1 MHLQKS
7 LLPTTI
13 RIKRRVFT
21 EIFTFPQM
29 HRSSSTT
36 RKLLSR
42 RLASLDVWHRERRST
57 GSFARFSGV
66 LLDSE
71 TRFSGVK
78 SDDNGNVRRHSDG
91 HRKDFL
97 SAGEK
102 RFVSADAFDFRV
114 SNDRKRISRDDV
126 VVHRQWTS
134 TRASSTSSSSS
145 SSTSTTE
152 KSNSKKFTTS
162 SARQQQK
169 QQKQNHIKHSRFT
182 SKPKS
187 LAIPFES
194 TSEVFEVP
202 EKRATTLPWYT
213 RFMLKI
219 GGYDSSESV
228 QNRASQRLFKAV
240 VERCDEEK
248 FYQVLG
254 LEHSFRTEHA
264 MFVLHVWLVLARL
277 RREGDSGKA
286 ISQMFYDTFQEE
298 VEKRVHR
305 EGVKVRVRSTLKEWE
320 QSFYGSAL
328 AYEKALSSGNDDFMK
343 ALRRNVFMNE
353 GDEKS
358 AKALERYCRR
368 EMACLHITETEA
380 VVSGRVRFSSID

>member
-1 MHLQKS
+1 M
-7 LLPTTI
+7 
-13 RIKRRVFT
+13 
-21 EIFTFPQM
+21 
-29 HRSSSTT
+29 
-36 RKLLSR
+36 
-42 RLASLDVWHRERRST
+42 
-57 GSFARFSGV
+57 
-66 LLDSE
+66 
-71 TRFSGVK
+71 
-78 SDDNGNVRRHSDG
+78 
-91 HRKDFL
+91 
-97 SAGEK
+97 
-102 RFVSADAFDFRV
+102 
-114 SNDRKRISRDDV
+114 
-126 VVHRQWTS
+126 VHRQWTS

-145 SSTSTTE
+145 SSTSTTG

-248 FYQVLG
+248 LYQVLG

-305 EGVKVRVRSTLKEWE
+305 EGVRVRSTLKELE

-328 AYEKALSSGNDDFMK
+328 AYDKALSSGNDDFMK

-353 GDEKS
+353 GDEKN

>member
-1 MHLQKS
+1 MY
-7 LLPTTI
+7 
-13 RIKRRVFT
+13 
-21 EIFTFPQM
+21 
-29 HRSSSTT
+29 RSSSTT

-42 RLASLDVWHRERRST
+42 RLASLDVWDRKQRST

-66 LLDSE
+66 LFDSE

-102 RFVSADAFDFRV
+102 RFVSAHAFDFRV
-114 SNDRKRISRDDV
+114 SNDRKRIPRDV
-126 VVHRQWTS
+126 VEVHRQWTS

-202 EKRATTLPWYT
+202 EKRATTLPLVQ
-213 RFMLKI
+213 RFHVEDRWAREVRKA
-219 GGYDSSESV
+219 V

-264 MFVLHVWLVLARL
+264 MFVLHVVSFSSM
-277 RREGDSGKA
+277 RRQG
-286 ISQMFYDTFQEE
+286 I
-298 VEKRVHR
+298 
-305 EGVKVRVRSTLKEWE
+305 
-320 QSFYGSAL
+320 
-328 AYEKALSSGNDDFMK
+328 
-343 ALRRNVFMNE
+343 
-353 GDEKS
+353 
-358 AKALERYCRR
+358 LERRFRR
-368 EMACLHITETEA
+368 CFMT
-380 VVSGRVRFSSID
+380 RFKRKWRKESIEKE

>member
-1 MHLQKS
+1 
-7 LLPTTI
+7 
-13 RIKRRVFT
+13 
-21 EIFTFPQM
+21 M

-57 GSFARFSGV
+57 GSFA
-66 LLDSE
+66 
-71 TRFSGVK
+71 RFSGVK

-145 SSTSTTE
+145 STSTTG

-248 FYQVLG
+248 FYEVLG

-286 ISQMFYDTFQEE
+286 ISQMFYDTFQEL
-298 VEKRVHR
+298 V
-305 EGVKVRVRSTLKEWE
+305 
-320 QSFYGSAL
+320 
-328 AYEKALSSGNDDFMK
+328 
-343 ALRRNVFMNE
+343 
-353 GDEKS
+353 
-358 AKALERYCRR
+358 
-368 EMACLHITETEA
+368 
-380 VVSGRVRFSSID
+380 

>member
-1 MHLQKS
+1 
-7 LLPTTI
+7 
-13 RIKRRVFT
+13 
-21 EIFTFPQM
+21 M

-42 RLASLDVWHRERRST
+42 RLASLDVWNRKQRST

-66 LLDSE
+66 LLGSE

-102 RFVSADAFDFRV
+102 RFVSAHAFDFRV
-114 SNDRKRISRDDV
+114 SDDRKRISRHDV
-126 VVHRQWTS
+126 EVHRQWAS

-145 SSTSTTE
+145 STSTTG

-169 QQKQNHIKHSRFT
+169 QQNQNHIKHSRFT

-194 TSEVFEVP
+194 TSELFEVP

-248 FYQVLG
+248 FYEVLG

-305 EGVKVRVRSTLKEWE
+305 EGVKVRVRSTLKELE

-328 AYEKALSSGNDDFMK
+328 AYDKALSSGNDDFMK

-353 GDEKS
+353 GDEKN